1 MTVRAWQTW
10 PVASK
15 RLQHRQ
21 TMDGFFAG
29 ESVPVNEKLA
39 KIILQLHISEQTGR
53 GVPAIVDAYGRETF
67 RFTENNIK
75 VTIPFEKL
83 SGDENAQVR
92 TPDVQ
97 VNAQVVGAEEI
108 SAAERLLS
116 FCEEPKSLLEIAD

>member
-1 MTVRAWQTW
+1 
-10 PVASK
+10 
-15 RLQHRQ
+15 
-21 TMDGFFAG
+21 MDGFFAG

-92 TPDVQ
+92 TPDVHVNAQ